1 LIAMAGKSMQ
11 VPLQVVV
18 PLVAPVP
25 VPAEFPDPLLAPVPV
40 DTFCLTP
47 AQASAAK
54 HKDPSTNRRR

>member
-1 LIAMAGKSMQ
+1 MQ